1 MTRHIVMDDKISS
14 WNRER
19 LTAFYEK
26 YNAEKIREVDVVL
39 SKYKGKENQLFN
51 ALVRKYGPEPGDS
64 NDESNDS
71 NDEEPM
77 SPIEEDDSTLENV
90 EETEDL
96 HQLRRVVYCPVDSL
110 PAEYCEYGP
119 CFDEC
124 KAWLAAEVPTL
135 YLQKYGRT
143 VKDLMEAERQI
154 ADGVKDISLEISG
167 TSKIVKSRKKIIR
180 KSEQTKS
187 TITISTSSRKGRKHV
202 TIICGLEE
210 YLEDPMTIKEA
221 AKKLGKRF
229 ACSASIIKSDSGVQ
243 QIQLQGECQVELM
256 QVLPDMF
263 DVDERTIIVSDRKKK

>member
-1 MTRHIVMDDKISS
+1 MNDKISS

-26 YNAEKIREVDVVL
+26 YNPEKVKEVDEVL

-64 NDESNDS
+64 MDESDGS
-71 NDEEPM
+71 DQEDIM
-77 SPIEEDDSTLENV
+77 SPIKEEESALEDV
-90 EETEDL
+90 KETEDPF
-96 HQLRRVVYCPVDSL
+96 QLRRVVYCPVDSL

-124 KAWLAAEVPTL
+124 KAWLVAEVPTL

-143 VKDLMEAERQI
+143 VQDLMEAERQI
-154 ADGVKDISLEISG
+154 ANGVEDISLEING
-167 TSKIVKSRKKIIR
+167 TSKIAKSRKKVTR
-180 KSEQTKS
+180 KSDQAKS
-187 TITISTSSRKGRKHV
+187 PITISTSSRKGRKHV
-202 TIICGLEE
+202 TIICGLEDYVE
-210 YLEDPMTIKEA
+210 EPMTIKDA

-229 ACSASIIKSDSGVQ
+229 ACSASIIKNDVGAQ
-243 QIQLQGECQVELM
+243 QVQLQGECQVELM
-256 QVLPDMF
+256 QVLPEMF